1 MDEPEGAGPVTFAI
15 VTPSRGLVHSR
26 TVEAVMA
33 NLRHA
38 PRKAFR
44 GWYFTHD
51 LPIPECDEQVAERAL
66 SAGVDA
72 LWFVEE
78 DVIPPAVA
86 LAVSLHMLDDFD
98 IVAVDYPV
106 GSIDQKWGCLVRDD
120 EGDILWCGLGC
131 TLIRRE
137 VFDRLDRPWFTSDW
151 RYVKRGDRWE
161 RVAVEPDA
169 PRWGQQ
175 DIHFCMEARR
185 AGFRIGQVG
194 GLTAHHASVE
204 AMGKPGENAGWH
216 SVQLRTTIE
225 KQWPGPE

>member
-1 MDEPEGAGPVTFAI
+1 MKYAI

-38 PRKAFR
+38 PRKGFA

-51 LPIPECDEQVAERAL
+51 LPIPECDEQAAERGLA
-66 SAGVDA
+66 AGVDA

-78 DVIPPAVA
+78 DVIPPAVS
-86 LAVSLHMLDDFD
+86 LAVSLHMLDEYD

-106 GSIDQKWGCLVRDD
+106 GSIEEEWGCLVRDD

-137 VFDRLDRPWFTSDW
+137 VFNRLDRPWFTSDW
-151 RYVKRGDRWE
+151 RYVKRDGLWE
-161 RVAVEPDA
+161 REPADPRA
-169 PRWGQQ
+169 RWGQQ

-204 AMGKPGENAGWH
+204 AMGKPGENVGFH
-216 SVQLRTTIE
+216 SVKLRTKISR
-225 KQWPGPE
+225 QWPGPG